1 MWIVYDDNNNRSWD
15 FSDKESMINFIN
27 TMDYEG
33 LIDDSWWVE
42 FDYFDRNR
50 RNDTYPIT
58 DFI

>member
-1 MWIVYDDNNNRSWD
+1 MWIVYDDNNNKSWE
-15 FSDKESMINFIN
+15 FSDKESMIDFVN

-42 FDYFDRNR
+42 FDYLDRNI

>member
-15 FSDKESMINFIN
+15 FSDKESMIDFVN

-42 FDYFDRNR
+42 FDYLDRNR
-50 RNDTYPIT
+50 RNDIYPIT